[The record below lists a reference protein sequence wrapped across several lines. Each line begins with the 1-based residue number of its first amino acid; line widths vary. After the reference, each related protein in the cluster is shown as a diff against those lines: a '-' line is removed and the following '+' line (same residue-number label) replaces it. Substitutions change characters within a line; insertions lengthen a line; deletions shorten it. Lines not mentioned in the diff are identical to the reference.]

1 MKVTAERPARDPRP
15 ESRAPV
21 FRSGQ
26 SSPYPVLPCPLCFQ
40 EEQMT
45 LRNERLAV
53 IGCGAMGEAMVK
65 GLLVKELVPPEQIV
79 ASNPREERVRELVE
93 RYAIRATTSNRD
105 AASGAS
111 IVTLAVKPQFFQEV
125 VEDLDSVLDPSTLV
139 LTIVAGVK
147 MKRVSEGLAT
157 PKVVR
162 VMPNTPGQIGHGIS
176 VWTATGAVDDAEYDL
191 TRAILSALGS
201 EVYVTHEVELDMAT
215 ALSGTGPAYVF
226 LFMEALIDAGVHM
239 GFSRRV
245 ATRLVSETI
254 LGSVEYAASTTD
266 HLAKLRN
273 QVTSP
278 GGTSAEAIYELERGR
293 LRTVLTDAVWAA
305 YRRSVQLGEMAG
317 PGHGGRP
324 LDGSTDIG

>member
-1 MKVTAERPARDPRP
+1 MA
-15 ESRAPV
+15 
-21 FRSGQ
+21 
-26 SSPYPVLPCPLCFQ
+26 
-40 EEQMT
+40 
-45 LRNERLAV
+45 LRNERLAF
-53 IGCGAMGEAMVK
+53 IGCGAMAEAMVR
-65 GLLVKELVPPEQIV
+65 GLLAKELVTPEQIV
-79 ASNPREERVRELVE
+79 ASNPREQRVKDLVD

-111 IVTLAVKPQFFQEV
+111 IVVLAVKPQFFGEV
-125 VEDLDSVLDPSTLV
+125 VEDLASALDPSTLV
-139 LTIVAGVK
+139 LSIVAGVK
-147 MKRVSEGLAT
+147 MKRVADGLAT

-162 VMPNTPGQIGHGIS
+162 VMPNTPGQIGRGIS
-176 VWTATGAVDDAEYDL
+176 VWTATGAVTDEEYDR
-191 TRAILSALGS
+191 TRAILSALGI
-201 EVYVTHEVELDMAT
+201 EVYVTHEDELDMAT
-215 ALSGTGPAYVF
+215 ALSGTGPSYVF

-305 YRRSVQLGEMAG
+305 YRRSVQLGAMVA
-317 PGHGGRP
+317 PDYDGRP
-324 LDGSTDIG
+324 FDGSKNTR

>member
-1 MKVTAERPARDPRP
+1 MA
-15 ESRAPV
+15 
-21 FRSGQ
+21 
-26 SSPYPVLPCPLCFQ
+26 
-40 EEQMT
+40 
-45 LRNERLAV
+45 LRNERLAF
-53 IGCGAMGEAMVK
+53 IGCGAMAEAMVK
-65 GLLVKELVPPEQIV
+65 GLLVQELVSPEQIV
-79 ASNPREERVRELVE
+79 ASNPRQERVQELVD
-93 RYAIRATTSNRD
+93 RYAIRATTSNRE

-111 IVTLAVKPQFFQEV
+111 IVNVAVKPQFFGEV
-125 VEDLDSVLDPSTLV
+125 VEDLESALDPSTLV

-147 MKRVSEGLAT
+147 MKRVADGLAT

-162 VMPNTPGQIGHGIS
+162 VMPNTPGQIGRGIS
-176 VWTATGAVDDAEYDL
+176 VWTATGAVDDAEYDR

-201 EVYVTHEVELDMAT
+201 EVYVTHEDELDMAT
-215 ALSGTGPAYVF
+215 ALSGTGPTYVF
-226 LFMEALIDAGVHM
+226 LFMEALVDAGVHM

-278 GGTSAEAIYELERGR
+278 GGTSADAVYQLERGR

-317 PGHGGRP
+317 PDRNGGRKQGG
-324 LDGSTDIG
+324 DEGMRG